1 MIINTAWVPILLK
14 PGYFEVVIQGLFTA
28 NISREDQNRR
38 GPQWQSVIRYLKR
51 EWLVRTYAGPMEAGF
66 R

>member
-14 PGYFEVVIQGLFTA
+14 PGHFEIVIQGMFTA
-28 NISREDQNRR
+28 KMSRKDQPRR
-38 GPQWQSVIRYLKR
+38 GFQLKSVIYYGGQT
-51 EWLVRTYAGPMEAGF
+51 WLVRTYPGPMEAGF